1 MTNEDWAS
9 IAKTV
14 GLELLGEPKSETSTE
29 VRWGTHGSFCLNKQ
43 TGASIAL
50 NLTKVVVL
58 CGYSSTSIKI

>member
-9 IAKTV
+9 IAKAV

-43 TGASIAL
+43 TG
-50 NLTKVVVL
+50 
-58 CGYSSTSIKI
+58 GFYSFE